1 MFGMQL
7 PAFML
12 KQFYRAG
19 SLQNVAEAF
28 EFTLTN
34 PVMPATIV
42 EILEVSVGGKG
53 YDLSGIVFAQDA
65 VLREATAVSSAMPVD
80 FKKGALVTVMVQ
92 GQNLAPGSHALVV
105 KVKTEEFGP
114 LKVEVQDA
122 ISS

>member
-42 EILEVSVGGKG
+42 EILEVSVGGKD
-53 YDLSGIVFAQDA
+53 YDLSGIVFAQDGLVRDA
-65 VLREATAVSSAMPVD
+65 AAVSSEAPVA
-80 FKKGALVTVMVQ
+80 FKKGGFVTVTVK
-92 GQNLAPGSHALVV
+92 GENLPPGNHALVV

-114 LKVEVQDA
+114 LKVDVQDA
-122 ISS
+122 IVP